1 MTVDARRVLAD
12 VFKETASAHDRFV
25 ANGLDSV
32 IQAANAQG
40 DGGGGM
46 RAPMATGPSDA

>member
-1 MTVDARRVLAD
+1 MVPAGTIRPSDLDLITLTDD
-12 VFKETASAHDRFV
+12 VAEAI
-25 ANGLDSV
+25 SV